1 MSDDE
6 YDGYEEYDDDV
17 ASAAGSDAASEPAA
31 AGEPVLGLDAD
42 ADSDIEADGSDV
54 MSDSE
59 SEDEVAADV
68 EPELEA
74 VRARADPVTSGAN
87 RPVRVIVVPKCERI
101 TDNRLHKSE
110 ASYVISVRAQQI
122 ARSATNFASAS
133 HTNSAALYDP
143 CAIAQRELIERRCPL
158 LLRRQVGWGPDGEI
172 IVEEWCVREM
182 ALPQLISVPL
192 A

>member
-6 YDGYEEYDDDV
+6 YDGFEEYDDA

-31 AGEPVLGLDAD
+31 AGEPAIDADAD
-42 ADSDIEADGSDV
+42 ADSDIEADGSDAP
-54 MSDSE
+54 SDSE
-59 SEDEVAADV
+59 SEDEAAADV

-74 VRARADPVTSGAN
+74 PRARADPVTAGAN
-87 RPVRVIVVPKCERI
+87 RPVRVVVVPKSERI
-101 TDNRLHKSE
+101 TDNRLHKTE
-110 ASYVISVRAQQI
+110 ASYIISVRAQQI

-158 LLRRQVGWGPDGEI
+158 LLRRQVGWGPDGEV
-172 IVEEWCVREM
+172 IVEEWSVREM

>member
-6 YDGYEEYDDDV
+6 YDGYEEYDDDA

-31 AGEPVLGLDAD
+31 AEPALGLD

-54 MSDSE
+54 LSDSE
-59 SEDEVAADV
+59 SEDDGAADV

-74 VRARADPVTSGAN
+74 ARARADPVTSGAN
-87 RPVRVIVVPKCERI
+87 RPVRVVVVPNSERI

>member
-6 YDGYEEYDDDV
+6 YDGYEEFDEDV
-17 ASAAGSDAASEPAA
+17 ASAAGSDDAASEPAA
-31 AGEPVLGLDAD
+31 AGEPALGLD

-59 SEDEVAADV
+59 SEDDVAAADV

-74 VRARADPVTSGAN
+74 RARADPVTSGAN
-87 RPVRVIVVPKCERI
+87 RPVRVIVVPNSERI